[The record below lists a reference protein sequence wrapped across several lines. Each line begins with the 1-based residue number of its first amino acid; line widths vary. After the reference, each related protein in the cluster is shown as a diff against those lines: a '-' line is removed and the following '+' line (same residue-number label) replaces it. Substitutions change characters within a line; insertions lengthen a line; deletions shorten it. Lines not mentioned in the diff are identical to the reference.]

1 MTDLPTRPLSG
12 ATAEFRALMTQFPT
26 GVAIVTTTD
35 GSGRPWGMTCSSL
48 CSVTLEPPTLLVCLR
63 NGSPTLAAM
72 LDSAKF
78 TVNLLHASAQ
88 AVAELF
94 ASGDPDRF
102 DAVEWDF
109 APTAGGPHLWRDAH
123 AIADCRVTRREVV
136 GDHIVV
142 FGETYRVSMRTE
154 GRSPLLYGRR
164 QFHSWPG
171 V

>member
-35 GSGRPWGMTCSSL
+35 EAGRPWGMTCSSL
-48 CSVTLEPPTLLVCLR
+48 CSVTLSPPTLLVCLR
-63 NGSPTLAAM
+63 AGSPTLAAM
-72 LDSAKF
+72 LDRTTF
-78 TVNLLHASAQ
+78 TVNLVHDNAQ

-102 DAVEWDF
+102 DAVAWDLSPD
-109 APTAGGPHLWRDAH
+109 AAGPHLWRDAH
-123 AIADCRVTRREVV
+123 AIADCRITRREVV

-164 QFHSWPG
+164 QFHPWPG